1 VQATGQ
7 AIDFV
12 VVAVA
17 VLLLLLLLLL
27 SMLLLLLMMV
37 MVMQHPS
44 GAHGHPRFTAV
55 RAAQM

>member
-17 VLLLLLLLLL
+17 VLLLLLLLL
-27 SMLLLLLMMV
+27 SMLLLLMMMV